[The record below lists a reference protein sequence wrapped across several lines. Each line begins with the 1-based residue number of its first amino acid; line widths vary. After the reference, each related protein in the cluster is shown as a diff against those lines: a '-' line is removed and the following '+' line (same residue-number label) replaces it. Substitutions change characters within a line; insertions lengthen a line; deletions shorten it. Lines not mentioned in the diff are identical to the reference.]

1 MPALRQSGKGP
12 RAQSGARPGEDGY
25 ILIAVLFLVALVLIG
40 LAVAAPRMAKS
51 IQRDK
56 EIEAVH
62 RGEQYKRAIQL
73 YYRKF
78 GRYPSSIDQLVDT
91 NNIRFLRKKYTDPIT
106 GKDDWRLIHPGQAKV
121 PPMGFFG
128 QPLAGV
134 PGTANLGAHVS
145 GATGASA
152 GTSAFGGSSG
162 SSFGSSMGSSTF
174 GSSMGSSTSSGGIDV
189 ETPALGIS
197 TPESGNPGTS
207 AGSGSTGASPTS
219 GASSSPF
226 GTTDSSKPF
235 GSTDAG
241 SASPMGIG
249 QIIGVG
255 LPSTKASLLDY
266 KKQDHY
272 NKWEFV
278 YFPIEDQMKAMGA
291 MGAGGGNVN
300 GNDGTKS
307 NSPFGNNGS
316 SFGNSN
322 SPFGNSGS
330 SSFGNS
336 GSSFG
341 SSGSSFSAAPSG
353 GTAPPNTSNPQR

>member
-12 RAQSGARPGEDGY
+12 QGRGGARPGEDGY

-134 PGTANLGAHVS
+134 PGAANLGAHVS

-174 GSSMGSSTSSGGIDV
+174 DSSMGSSTSSGGIDV

-197 TPESGNPGTS
+197 TPESGNPGNTGGT
-207 AGSGSTGASPTS
+207 ASTGAAGTSSAFGSSP
-219 GASSSPF
+219 SPF
-226 GTTDSSKPF
+226 GT
-235 GSTDAG
+235 
-241 SASPMGIG
+241 
-249 QIIGVG
+249 
-255 LPSTKASLLDY
+255 
-266 KKQDHY
+266 
-272 NKWEFV
+272 
-278 YFPIEDQMKAMGA
+278 
-291 MGAGGGNVN
+291 
-300 GNDGTKS
+300 
-307 NSPFGNNGS
+307 
-316 SFGNSN
+316 
-322 SPFGNSGS
+322 
-330 SSFGNS
+330 
-336 GSSFG
+336 
-341 SSGSSFSAAPSG
+341 
-353 GTAPPNTSNPQR
+353 

>member
-1 MPALRQSGKGP
+1 MPALHQSGE
-12 RAQSGARPGEDGY
+12 AQHASGEEGF
-25 ILIAVLFLVALVLIG
+25 ILIAVLFLVALVLIA

-106 GKDDWRLIHPGQAKV
+106 GKSDWRLIHPGQAKV

-134 PGTANLGAHVS
+134 PGAANLDAHTS
-145 GATGASA
+145 GATGAST
-152 GTSAFGGSSG
+152 GTSAFGSSMG
-162 SSFGSSMGSSTF
+162 TSAFGSSMGSSTF
-174 GSSMGSSTSSGGIDV
+174 GSSASGGTAV
-189 ETPALGIS
+189 ETPAAGSSSANSSGPTSDSNNPS
-197 TPESGNPGTS
+197 TPGTS
-207 AGSGSTGASPTS
+207 SALGSSSMGASDKV
-219 GASSSPF
+219 GAGKIS
-226 GTTDSSKPF
+226 
-235 GSTDAG
+235 STDAG
-241 SASPMGIG
+241 SSSPMSVG

-255 LPSTKASLLDY
+255 IPSPKPSLLDY
-266 KKQDHY
+266 KKQTQY
-272 NKWEFV
+272 SKWEFV

-300 GNDGTKS
+300 GTGGSTSTSPFGNS
-307 NSPFGNNGS
+307 NSPFGNGS
-316 SFGNSN
+316 GNSN

-330 SSFGNS
+330 TFGSGSSFGNS
-336 GSSFG
+336 GSTFG
-341 SSGSSFSAAPSG
+341 SGTTTQSGP
-353 GTAPPNTSNPQR
+353 TTSNPQQ